1 MTQSESRKQ
10 QVINDSQRP
19 EITKDDSGVT
29 YSKHQTKKEIYQS
42 GTLYPEK
49 MSFKNGEIKT
59 LPDK

>member
-10 QVINDSQRP
+10 QVINDSQTP

-29 YSKHQTKKEIYQS
+29 YSKHQKEIYQS

-49 MSFKNGEIKT
+49 KCPSKMEK
-59 LPDK
+59 